1 METIKNLTLSEVAEK
16 NITNFD
22 LDQFSE
28 FEIGRLNGGQILCY
42 FDGLSRYIALI
53 NPQDE
58 NFVFFADEFP
68 YDSFPE
74 DTQKEIDEIFEEYH

>member
-1 METIKNLTLSEVAEK
+1 METTKNLTLSEVAEK

-22 LDQFSE
+22 PDQFSK

-53 NPQDE
+53 NPQDD
-58 NFVFFADEFP
+58 NFLFFADEFP
-68 YDSFPE
+68 YDFFPN
-74 DTQKEIDEIFEEYH
+74 DTQEEIHEIFETYN